1 MRWVFLYGCLPYFFD
16 VNLFTII
23 VKKVLTTASIWCILY
38 LTINVN
44 NFMEGVMNLEKM
56 KKMAG
61 GLEKFAGVLQK
72 SIVICMIAA
81 VCVAAVLTI
90 ANAVKPGIVI
100 GENLNTVDVGNLT
113 FELAEEAQLENGE
126 ALSLVWIVLAL
137 DAVYV
142 AGFWYILK
150 VFRRILLPM
159 KEGNPFSGTVCRD
172 IRKSAWAVMV
182 TGVIS
187 NLVTMLEVAVEM
199 NQIMPRL
206 EEGALGSYLI
216 RNITVNYTFDAGFL
230 VVFAILML
238 VAWIF
243 AYGAELQK
251 LSDETL

>member
-1 MRWVFLYGCLPYFFD
+1 
-16 VNLFTII
+16 
-23 VKKVLTTASIWCILY
+23 
-38 LTINVN
+38 
-44 NFMEGVMNLEKM
+44 MEGVMNLEKM

-81 VCVAAVLTI
+81 VCVAAVLTV

-126 ALSLVWIVLAL
+126 ALPLVWIVLAL

-199 NQIMPRL
+199 KQIMPRL

-243 AYGAELQK
+243 EYGAELQK